1 MPDLPFTLQQLQ
13 VFAAVA
19 SAGSVTGAARG
30 LHVTQP
36 AATQAVREL
45 ERRLGVPLF
54 ERVRNRLV
62 LTPEG
67 ETFLGRALDLLELA
81 GEAIASLR
89 DGQLGGTLRMGASTT
104 IGNYLLPE
112 PLGAFVGEHPAVRV
126 ELTVDNSRR
135 IIEGVLAQDTPSA
148 LIEGPCAHPD
158 IVMERLLPDE
168 LVIVCHPAHAWA
180 GRDDVPRQAIAEG
193 RFILREPGSGTRD
206 VIEAVLGQHDV
217 RLASNLVLGHTEA
230 IKTAVEA
237 GLGVSIL
244 SLAACRREVRAG
256 LLAVARVEGVR
267 LDRWFH
273 AIRLRGR
280 RVPPLFRAFREQLG
294 RFAGEP
300 SDHGVSS
307 TDATRPG
314 GP

>member
-1 MPDLPFTLQQLQ
+1 MDFPFTLQQLQ

-19 SAGSVTGAARG
+19 SAGTVTAAART
-30 LHVTQP
+30 LYLTQP
-36 AATQAVREL
+36 AATQSIREL

-81 GEAIASLR
+81 GEAAASVR
-89 DGQLGGTLRMGASTT
+89 EALGGTLRLGASTT

-112 PLGAFVGEHPAVRV
+112 PLGAFVGQHPAVRV
-126 ELTVDNSRR
+126 ELSVDNSRR
-135 IIEGVLAQDTPSA
+135 IVAGVLAQETPSA
-148 LIEGPCAHPD
+148 LIEGPCSHPD

-180 GRDDVPRQAIAEG
+180 GRDDVAPGALAEG

-206 VIEAVLGQHDV
+206 VIEEVLGRHEL
-217 RLASNLVLGHTEA
+217 RLQSGLVFGHTEA

-256 LLAVARVEGVR
+256 LLAVARMDGIT

-280 RVPPLFRAFREQLG
+280 RVPPLFQAFREWLG
-294 RFAGEP
+294 RFVGEAGTP
-300 SDHGVSS
+300 AVSS
-307 TDATRPG
+307 PDATGPG
-314 GP
+314 GSR